1 MSCHGRMSDCQ
12 GVTRVIV
19 HGSTAISAPP
29 NAVGPDQSAGLYDKC
44 MITPLVG
51 TLCFGSHPRRIR
63 RNSPYGRVSFDQR
76 SCVRQSIDERAGQDE
91 VEQLV
96 HVRGDRA

>member
-12 GVTRVIV
+12 GVTKVIV

-29 NAVGPDQSAGLYDKC
+29 NAVGP
-44 MITPLVG
+44 
-51 TLCFGSHPRRIR
+51 
-63 RNSPYGRVSFDQR
+63 
-76 SCVRQSIDERAGQDE
+76 E

-96 HVRGDRA
+96 YVRGDRA